1 MRDNDDG
8 DGWYSNEELEWLA
21 TVAFNRAMDF
31 YLVSADEECRR
42 WAGKAI
48 EVADLVGG
56 CRIAGNGGGN
66 GAGTSALGRL
76 LRGNLAKL
84 PCFFTL

>member
-1 MRDNDDG
+1 MRDDDNDDG
-8 DGWYSNEELEWLA
+8 GCYPNEELEWLA

-42 WAGKAI
+42 WARKAI
-48 EVADLVGG
+48 EVADLVDG
-56 CRIAGNGGGN
+56 CSIAGNGA
-66 GAGTSALGRL
+66 GASVLGRL

-84 PCFFTL
+84 P